1 MMDRE
6 DDAVPL
12 PERHHFNARLL
23 ARSLLRE
30 HEFTAREVVSWH
42 RQEEGDLQR
51 EDMLAIEI
59 LMQAVVIALAIVQ
72 EERRWPGLA
81 GAVTPLKKYRMLS
94 RIAHV
99 DAQSLVPAICDVGQ
113 RRIQRIAQAGDH
125 CGQRIGKVLVLAA
138 SETVTRHH
146 NTAAKQ
152 LVLGITFR

>member
-1 MMDRE
+1 MALAGTHPAYAMAQDDAIPSFRTWHWPMMDRE

-59 LMQAVVIALAIVQ
+59 LMQTVVIALVIVQ

-81 GAVTPLKKYRMLS
+81 SA
-94 RIAHV
+94 
-99 DAQSLVPAICDVGQ
+99 
-113 RRIQRIAQAGDH
+113 
-125 CGQRIGKVLVLAA
+125 
-138 SETVTRHH
+138 
-146 NTAAKQ
+146 
-152 LVLGITFR
+152 

>member
-59 LMQAVVIALAIVQ
+59 LMQAVVIALVIVQ
-72 EERRWPGLA
+72 EEWRWPGLA
-81 GAVTPLKKYRMLS
+81 GAVTPLKKYRMLI

-99 DAQSLVPAICDVGQ
+99 DAQSLVPAICDASQ
-113 RRIQRIAQAGDH
+113 RRIQRLAQVGDH
-125 CGQRIGKVLVLAA
+125 CGKRIGEVFVLTAPEAVARHYNAA
-138 SETVTRHH
+138 
-146 NTAAKQ
+146 A
-152 LVLGITFR
+152 